1 MGMTEYERERD
12 AQIARNKARMA
23 ELNLRFI
30 ASKLAR
36 PKAPAA
42 PRRAPLPRQ
51 PADAPVRSSARRAGR
66 PADYAAGL
74 ADSDEE
80 GVPRRSI
87 EYDFEGATTSGRKA
101 VERVAGRMRSSNE
114 AWAGSRMHELPP
126 PPEGVRRN
134 MSCHCCTQ
142 CVASW
147 RGNVRAQRA
156 RSAPPYMP
164 DTPAMPRDPL
174 CARAASIT
182 CAHSLT
188 HSRTHTPRGTSSR

>member
-1 MGMTEYERERD
+1 
-12 AQIARNKARMA
+12 MA

-36 PKAPAA
+36 PKCRLRRAARRCRANPPTRRCA
-42 PRRAPLPRQ
+42 PRRG
-51 PADAPVRSSARRAGR
+51 AGR

-101 VERVAGRMRSSNE
+101 VERVARRMRSSNE
-114 AWAGSRMHELPP
+114 AWAARDHELPP